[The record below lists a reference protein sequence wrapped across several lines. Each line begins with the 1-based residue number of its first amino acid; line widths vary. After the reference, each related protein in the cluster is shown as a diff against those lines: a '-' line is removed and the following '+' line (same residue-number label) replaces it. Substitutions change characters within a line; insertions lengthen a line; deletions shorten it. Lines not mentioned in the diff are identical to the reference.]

1 MIAGVVVV
9 DAIAIA
15 VVVVVL
21 APSAEVAVGSAVES
35 VAVIAGRAAAKD
47 AALAWSTLDDPNVAV
62 VADGRSVVVADG
74 QSVNRSASRSAPPRE
89 DRAVKSLPRRCAAMK
104 AGWVRG
110 LVAAVAGA
118 AGGTAMTRVAR
129 EPRALRTEANPR
141 KLVERPVTNRT
152 PSMAPPW

>member
-47 AALAWSTLDDPNVAV
+47 AALAWSTLDDPNVA
-62 VADGRSVVVADG
+62 VVADG